1 MYRYVKVDSEGLPIE
16 DFWYQEE
23 IEEKDKIPIPTDFNL
38 SNKKY
43 SDGKWVDIVPIP
55 SWGADLIDETA
66 EAQLEQQMNIQYL
79 VDLAEINEE
88 GF

>member
-1 MYRYVKVDSEGLPIE
+1 MYRYVKVDSGGLPVE

-23 IEEKDKIPIPTDFNL
+23 IEEEGKIPIPTDFNL

-55 SWGADLIDETA
+55 SWEADLIDENTQ
-66 EAQLEQQMNIQYL
+66 AQLEMPMNVQYL
-79 VDLAEINEE
+79 VDLAEINME
-88 GF
+88 G